1 METTGP
7 AEIFWVFVKIRFW
20 LSFFFRKKLL
30 CCSTDQEMCWWI
42 SDHAIKVNH
51 WQHSLTLLR
60 TFRLCF
66 CFALFLRVYL
76 EPLSITIL
84 GSFFGSFRKMVNE
97 FSWSTTPSFRFLGI
111 GQTFA
116 VTLHKP
122 VENVSTSGKMEWFFQ
137 LAYLLVWNWVP
148 RDIWRPEYLNLSIIF

>member
-1 METTGP
+1 
-7 AEIFWVFVKIRFW
+7 
-20 LSFFFRKKLL
+20 
-30 CCSTDQEMCWWI
+30 MCWWI

-84 GSFFGSFRKMVNE
+84 GSFFGSFRRMVNE
-97 FSWSTTPSFRFLGI
+97 FSWSTSKFPLPRHWSNIRSHPSQVCRERINIWKNGVILPTCI
-111 GQTFA
+111 PTF
-116 VTLHKP
+116 VKL
-122 VENVSTSGKMEWFFQ
+122 STTWHLKTRISKS
-137 LAYLLVWNWVP
+137 LDYLLNCYVNY
-148 RDIWRPEYLNLSIIF
+148 YLQLIAFF